1 MTTPEL
7 VPPHT
12 WEATHAGDIVL
23 GHDNQAWGIV
33 ELTLGDPRGPIV
45 TLTRYGQQLVAQPP
59 PGTPITVI
67 TPVDTAP
74 EARVFDMFINAGFTP
89 EVIRESV
96 TL

>member
-23 GHDNQAWGIV
+23 GHDNQAWGVV
-33 ELTLGDPRGPIV
+33 ELTLGDPRGPVV

-67 TPVDTAP
+67 SPVQTDQ
-74 EARVFDMFINAGFTP
+74 EARAYAALFNAGLCP